1 MGLHMKNYKY
11 FDIILGLF
19 VAVLLISNIASTKI
33 ILFGP
38 FTFDGGT
45 LLFPLSYIFG
55 DVLTE
60 VYGYKKS
67 RKVIWTG
74 FFCAALMSA
83 ILFIV
88 GKLPAAA
95 DWPYQ
100 EDYNHILGLSLRII
114 AASLVAYFAGEF
126 SNSYI
131 LAKLKVKTAGKFL
144 WLRTIA
150 STLVGEGLDTLL
162 FIVIAFA
169 GLMPN
174 SLLLTLIISNYIFKV
189 GVEVLFTPLTYL
201 FIRFLKN
208 GEEED
213 YYDRDTKFN
222 PFAFKNNLVIKGK
235 KPQTI
240 S

>member
-1 MGLHMKNYKY
+1 M
-11 FDIILGLF
+11 LGLF

-33 ILFGP
+33 VVFGP

-55 DVLTE
+55 DILTE

-100 EDYNHILGLSLRII
+100 EDYNHILGLSMRII
-114 AASLVAYFAGEF
+114 CASLIAYCAGEF

-131 LAKLKVKTAGKFL
+131 LAKLKIKTAGKFL
-144 WLRTIA
+144 WLRTIT
-150 STLVGEGLDTLL
+150 STLVGEGFDTLL
-162 FIVIAFA
+162 FVVIAFA
-169 GLMPN
+169 GLMPF
-174 SLLLTLIISNYIFKV
+174 SLLMTLIISNYIFKV

-201 FIRFLKN
+201 FVRFLKR
-208 GEEED
+208 EENED
-213 YYDRDTKFN
+213 YFDRNTKFN
-222 PFAFKNNLVIKGK
+222 PFNVK
-235 KPQTI
+235 